1 MTETCTDEDRCQVRK
16 GCSNRRNWPVQDSFY
31 CRSTSPRKHRT
42 HLHPTRRP
50 AVRCPST
57 STQSPGMARGAAWP
71 ASLQGRRSS
80 NTQRYHSRQR
90 TRPLVSQP
98 QSLRWLCL
106 GTTYHTVNSSPSNNH
121 SERDHRKV
129 CRTSYSISMTFHDL
143 GLIPKLSR
151 PGKWDLLH
159 YTVRLGGT
167 TATGSKPEARRL
179 NISVCYGCKNQGRYW
194 GFISVLLKQWLVATI
209 NYENKCSERCK
220 HCMRAGC
227 SKVRTP
233 PARPLQTCKH
243 TDRTDYNT
251 LHHS

>member
-1 MTETCTDEDRCQVRK
+1 MPSLLTTSRCHSLGLILSSSTKIPEWKANLLIPVPTGMLSFKKFSQQPTISCRRPACYQDDMTETCTDEDRCQVRK

-57 STQSPGMARGAAWP
+57 STQSPGTARGAAWP

-80 NTQRYHSRQR
+80 NTPRYHSRQR

-129 CRTSYSISMTFHDL
+129 CRTSYSISMTFRDL

-151 PGKWDLLH
+151 PGKWD
-159 YTVRLGGT
+159 
-167 TATGSKPEARRL
+167 
-179 NISVCYGCKNQGRYW
+179 
-194 GFISVLLKQWLVATI
+194 F
-209 NYENKCSERCK
+209 
-220 HCMRAGC
+220 
-227 SKVRTP
+227 
-233 PARPLQTCKH
+233 
-243 TDRTDYNT
+243 
-251 LHHS
+251 